1 MNELPSFAS
10 ALAPVIVSYLA
21 LKRALGRQ
29 YNAEC
34 AVLRQVDRFLAA
46 RAADLT
52 RDTFTDWCVTL
63 QHLTA
68 DTRREYLRIVR
79 NLCAYRRRSQP
90 AAFVPERPPCRW
102 QRQKFRPHLFTDVE
116 VARLL
121 ATADALA
128 PTPTSPLRRE
138 TFRLAIVILYTA
150 GLRCG
155 ELVRLTVGDYDP
167 AAHTLLIR
175 DSKFYKS
182 RVVPLSADGARE
194 VEHSLAVRRS
204 RRLPA
209 SPESPLLWHRSRGGL
224 AWSGDA
230 FSHRMHA
237 LFRRAGIRTAAGKL
251 PRVHDFRH
259 GFAVEALLR
268 WYRAGA
274 DVQAKLPFLATY
286 MGHASIVSTEYYL
299 QLIGPLAA
307 LASERFAR
315 HCGAVV
321 TASVPL
327 GGAS

>member
-1 MNELPSFAS
+1 MTEWPSFAS

-29 YNAEC
+29 YHAEC
-34 AVLRQVDRFLAA
+34 VVLRQVDRFLAA
-46 RAADLT
+46 RASDLT
-52 RDTFTDWCVTL
+52 PDTFAAWCLTL
-63 QHLTA
+63 QHLAA

-79 NLCAYRRRSQP
+79 NLCGYRRRSQP
-90 AAFVPERPPCRW
+90 TAFVPERPPFRW
-102 QRQKFRPHLFTDVE
+102 PRHKFRPHLFTDLE

-121 ATADALA
+121 VTADALA

-167 AAHTLLIR
+167 AAHTLIIR

-194 VEHSLAVRRS
+194 VDRYLAVRRS

-209 SPESPLLWHRSRGGL
+209 SPDSPLLWHRFRGG

-230 FSHRMHA
+230 FGHRMHA
-237 LFRRAGIRTAAGKL
+237 LFRRAGIRTVAGKL

-274 DVQAKLPFLATY
+274 NVQAKLPFLATY

-299 QLIGPLAA
+299 QFIEPLAA
-307 LASERFAR
+307 SASEAFAR

-321 TASVPL
+321 TAPVTL